1 MGLPAYA
8 PEFQAPVER
17 LHYFHPF
24 RIAVATVLIFGAYVG
39 LLIWMGGNAA
49 GAQARLAFPVA
60 LLVFAVGR
68 TFQPR
73 TLSADATDIRWKKLL
88 QPVQAVPRHDVVA
101 IQYVT
106 TAGPGAARYYSVN
119 RDGTAVL
126 WVDRF
131 TPPRMGSFASYLGI
145 PMRPVAV
152 APSKS
157 ASADAAVNANAIA
170 GERHSF
176 MVWMA
181 GAAVIGLAFTAGAVF
196 WAIHSGADL
205 AAYQRAPLCEE
216 ASADPLACRYKAP
229 AVVTGYSA
237 RGHIDIRFLTEVP
250 TFHFRTTYVRLANGA
265 VPNPPFAVG
274 DTVQVEVF
282 DGSLMAINGAYTDGF
297 TTLES
302 NSSWLLVAGAGVF
315 LVIPLIGMVVGWKG
329 SDSWFVRQSA
339 KAAPAKP
346 SKPTLDD
353 PPAVT
358 DERGPKE
365 KAGAIE
371 RVAVADPG
379 GDPDDAW
386 PTLVKTDGFDLARY
400 EADPGATEIPA
411 AGERLLA
418 SARVYFSGAPATSS
432 ILLLTDRRLVIVGP
446 MRLEIPRSCI
456 SLLAYWT
463 SRDSIAVTYRT
474 MSGPR
479 GILVT
484 GPQLVLTGGPKTDM
498 HCLFEAMRT
507 GLTNPDQIREPVV
520 IARPAGRWGRW
531 THRLWLAW
539 VG

>member
-1 MGLPAYA
+1 MGLPAYD
-8 PEFQAPVER
+8 PELPADVER

-24 RIAVATVLIFGAYVG
+24 RIAVATLLIFGAYVG

-49 GAQARLAFPVA
+49 GAQARLALPVA
-60 LLVFAVGR
+60 LLIFAVGR

-73 TLSADATDIRWKKLL
+73 TLSANATDIRWKKLF
-88 QPVQAVPRHDVVA
+88 QPVEVVSRRDVVA

-106 TAGPGAARYYSVN
+106 TAGPGTPRYYFVN
-119 RDGTAVL
+119 RDGSAVL

-131 TPPRMGSFASYLGI
+131 TPSRMGSFASYLGI
-145 PMRPVAV
+145 PMRPVA
-152 APSKS
+152 APPPKS
-157 ASADAAVNANAIA
+157 ASADAAFNANAVEGA
-170 GERHSF
+170 RRSF

-181 GAAVIGLAFTAGAVF
+181 VCAFIGLAFTVGGLL
-196 WAIHSGADL
+196 WAIHSGADF

-216 ASADPLACRYKAP
+216 ASADPLACRYSAP
-229 AVVTGYSA
+229 AVVTGFSA

-274 DTVQVEVF
+274 DTVQIEVF
-282 DGSLMAINGAYTDGF
+282 NGSLMAINGAHTDGF

-302 NSSWLLVAGAGVF
+302 NSSWLLVAGAGLF
-315 LVIPLIGMVVGWKG
+315 LVIPLIGIVVGWRG

-365 KAGAIE
+365 RAGAIE
-371 RVAVADPG
+371 RVAVTDPG

-400 EADPGATEIPA
+400 EADSGATGIPE

-418 SARVYFSGAPATSS
+418 RARVHFYGAPATSS

-446 MRLEIPRSCI
+446 MRLEIPRSRI
-456 SLLAYWT
+456 SLVAYWA
-463 SRDSIAVTYRT
+463 SRDSVAVTYRT

-484 GPQLVLTGGPKTDM
+484 GPQLVLTGGPKTDV
-498 HCLFEAMRT
+498 HRLFEAMRM
-507 GLTNPDQIREPVV
+507 GLTNPDQVREPVV
-520 IARPAGRWGRW
+520 VVRPTGRWSRL
-531 THRLWLAW
+531 THRLWLAR